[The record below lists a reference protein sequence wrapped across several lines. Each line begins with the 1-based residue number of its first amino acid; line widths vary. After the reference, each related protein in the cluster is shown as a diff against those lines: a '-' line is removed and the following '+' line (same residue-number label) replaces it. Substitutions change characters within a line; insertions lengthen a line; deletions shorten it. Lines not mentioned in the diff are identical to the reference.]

1 MRILML
7 KNIRK
12 YDDNDNDN
20 DDDDDDDDMEN
31 LPEIRISLAPAP
43 FPPDR
48 RRLLWSAAPPNRLK
62 SMIGRRD
69 QKIRL
74 KLEEMEALVN
84 KMQKTPWKFKQKVK
98 YLEVIQPQQIIQI
111 CILWLCIA
119 I

>member
-12 YDDNDNDN
+12 YDDNDND

-69 QKIRL
+69 QK
-74 KLEEMEALVN
+74 MEALVN
-84 KMQKTPWKFKQKVK
+84 
-98 YLEVIQPQQIIQI
+98 
-111 CILWLCIA
+111 
-119 I
+119 

>member
-1 MRILML
+1 MILML
-7 KNIRK
+7 K
-12 YDDNDNDN
+12 YDDNV
-20 DDDDDDDDMEN
+20 DDDDDDDDDDTEN

-74 KLEEMEALVN
+74 KLEDFLKEALVD
-84 KMQKTPWKFKQKVK
+84 
-98 YLEVIQPQQIIQI
+98 
-111 CILWLCIA
+111 
-119 I
+119 

>member
-1 MRILML
+1 ML

-20 DDDDDDDDMEN
+20 DDDDDEDDMEN

-74 KLEEMEALVN
+74 KLEESFLRGTSWLDAEKSIKAQA
-84 KMQKTPWKFKQKVK
+84 KG
-98 YLEVIQPQQIIQI
+98 QIFGSHPTTTNN
-111 CILWLCIA
+111 
-119 I
+119 

>member
-1 MRILML
+1 ML
-7 KNIRK
+7 K
-12 YDDNDNDN
+12 YDDNVDD

-74 KLEEMEALVN
+74 KLEEN
-84 KMQKTPWKFKQKVK
+84 IF
-98 YLEVIQPQQIIQI
+98 YLEYKGLINQSSMS
-111 CILWLCIA
+111 
-119 I
+119 

>member
-12 YDDNDNDN
+12 YDDNDNDD

-74 KLEEMEALVN
+74 KLEEMETLVN
-84 KMQKTPWKFKQKVK
+84 KMQKTP
-98 YLEVIQPQQIIQI
+98 
-111 CILWLCIA
+111 
-119 I
+119 